1 MVIWIA
7 AKVFCLFVV
16 WASVSHL
23 VYRILL
29 QTDTPME
36 LRSPITKML
45 ISEHL
50 DWHRNRWGP
59 TSDEWVALPTRR
71 LHHA

>member
-1 MVIWIA
+1 MPWR
-7 AKVFCLFVV
+7 F
-16 WASVSHL
+16 VSHL

-45 ISEHL
+45 MSEHL

-59 TSDEWVALPTRR
+59 TSGEVRDRGPLSLIEG
-71 LHHA
+71 HA